1 MSKKKMWVLATVSA
15 VGLTY
20 AIVGSNAFADTT
32 VTPTP
37 TVTTPAAP
45 TPSVTPPAAPS
56 IDPSPLSTLP
66 SAGNVQDKGDGQ
78 VGDQTDSANQSGDNE
93 DGAVTNGDDNGDD
106 DGDNSVSGGVSA
118 STSVDNGGDSQQNN
132 DGQDGSGSND

>member
-66 SAGNVQDKGDGQ
+66 SAGNGQDEADGQ
-78 VGDQTDSANQSGDNE
+78 IGDQSDDANQSGDNE
-93 DGAVTNGDDNGDD
+93 EGDLTNGDD
-106 DGDNSVSGGVSA
+106 DNSLSAGVSA
-118 STSVDNGGDSQQNN
+118 SISVDNSGDSQQNN
-132 DGQDGSGSND
+132 DGQDGSGSDD